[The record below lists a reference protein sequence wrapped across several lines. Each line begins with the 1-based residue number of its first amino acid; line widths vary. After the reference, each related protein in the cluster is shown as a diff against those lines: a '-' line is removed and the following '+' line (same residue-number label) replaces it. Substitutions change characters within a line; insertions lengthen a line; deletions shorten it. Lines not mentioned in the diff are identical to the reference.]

1 MSGTVVHLPDRSAQ
15 APILKVAP
23 SRFVTIELAEA
34 VTGLTANAIR
44 TKIGKGV
51 WVEGRQY
58 RRAPDGRVFV
68 DLRGFEAWV
77 AQEAE

>member
-1 MSGTVVHLPDRSAQ
+1 MSEAT
-15 APILKVAP
+15 ILKVAP
-23 SRFVTIELAEA
+23 SRFVTIELAET
-34 VTGLTANAIR
+34 VTGLTASAIR

-58 RRAPDGRVFV
+58 RRAEDGRVYI

-77 AQEAE
+77 AQELA

>member
-1 MSGTVVHLPDRSAQ
+1 MSGNVVPLPGRQPPS
-15 APILKVAP
+15 PILKVTP
-23 SRFVTIELAEA
+23 CRFVTIELAEA
-34 VTGLTANAIR
+34 VTGLTASAIR

-58 RRAPDGRVFV
+58 KRAPDGRVFV